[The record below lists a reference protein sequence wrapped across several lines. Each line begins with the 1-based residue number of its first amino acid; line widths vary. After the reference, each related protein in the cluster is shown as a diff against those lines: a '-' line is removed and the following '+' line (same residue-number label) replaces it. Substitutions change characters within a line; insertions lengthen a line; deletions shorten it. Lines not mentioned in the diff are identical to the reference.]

1 MSRKS
6 CRYLSSKKFFVLL
19 LMISNLKTYGM
30 EESCDTILQY
40 GSGFDRIPIEKW
52 FQKVSD
58 STFDCNQSLQEYQI
72 GMKIT
77 C

>member
-1 MSRKS
+1 
-6 CRYLSSKKFFVLL
+6 
-19 LMISNLKTYGM
+19 M

-77 C
+77 F